1 MQYPD
6 FYQAHIEDVISR
18 YNAARAQIQN
28 SASFCFFTDIHLN
41 MNALSTVPMI
51 KEIGRATDVKTVICG
66 GDFPTAFGSE
76 NQCIYSL
83 GNALDYIAD
92 VKENMN
98 LYIARGNHDA
108 TIVDSREHFVEHVM
122 PYDQVQPLF
131 AACNSPADG
140 AVNGRMYLYADDP
153 ATKTRYIILDTS
165 EYHLIPDID
174 PKERHG
180 ITQEQLRWL
189 QEEALHFDDGEGW
202 SVVIAGHIPCCDQ
215 MPSCCQF
222 PGLNEILQDFKNKT
236 GAFSN
241 TKAELVM
248 YLCGHNHTDAH
259 AYENG
264 VLHVSTSC
272 DAYYKDG
279 GLTRMVGTENESI
292 VDLFLVDKDEKN
304 VKVFRIGAGKDRE
317 FSY

>member
-1 MQYPD
+1 MKYPD

-28 SASFCFFTDIHLN
+28 SASFFFFTDIHLN
-41 MNALSTVPMI
+41 MNALSSVPMI
-51 KEIGRATDVKTVICG
+51 KEIGKATDVKTVICG

-76 NQCIYSL
+76 NQCIFSL
-83 GNALDYIAD
+83 ENALDYIAD

-108 TIVDSREHFVEHVM
+108 TIMDSREHFVEHVM
-122 PYDQVQPLF
+122 PYEDVQPLF
-131 AACNSPADG
+131 AAHNSHTPG
-140 AVNGRMYLYADDP
+140 AVEGRLYLYADDP

-165 EYHLIPDID
+165 EYHLIPDIN
-174 PKERHG
+174 PKDRHG
-180 ITQEQLRWL
+180 MTRQQLDWL
-189 QEEALHFDDGEGW
+189 REEALHFDNGEGW

-222 PGLNEILQDFKNKT
+222 PGLNEILRDFKNKT
-236 GAFSN
+236 GAFSH

-259 AYENG
+259 AYESG

-279 GLTRMVGTENESI
+279 GLTRMVGTENESLF
-292 VDLFLVDKDEKN
+292 DLFLVDKDKKT
-304 VKVFRIGAGKDRE
+304 VQVFRVGAGSDRQ